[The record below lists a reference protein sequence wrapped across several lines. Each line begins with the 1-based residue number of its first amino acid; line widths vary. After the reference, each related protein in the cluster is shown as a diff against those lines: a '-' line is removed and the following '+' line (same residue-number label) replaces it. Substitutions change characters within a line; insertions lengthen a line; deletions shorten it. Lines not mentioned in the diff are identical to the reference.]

1 MPPAFVLSQDQTL
14 HHFFLVR
21 SFPSLFLAC
30 FSCFLSSLLNQLVLF
45 VRFVSNC
52 SIFKEPASRRR
63 PLYYHLLPYLVNTF
77 FLLFF
82 LFFFTTFLHYFL
94 FGISLLGLSLW
105 LYRFSCRSFDRQR
118 CLSYFFLHLLSIPFL
133 HFLYSF
139 FYFFQFNV
147 TFSSFFSDLSQILS
161 TAANTAATT

>member
-82 LFFFTTFLHYFL
+82 FFS
-94 FGISLLGLSLW
+94 SLLFCTSFSLVFSSWDFLYGFIDSLVGLSTDNAAYLTS
-105 LYRFSCRSFDRQR
+105 FSTFCQYLF
-118 CLSYFFLHLLSIPFL
+118 CIFFILFSTFFNLTSSAPFIWRYL
-133 HFLYSF
+133 P
-139 FYFFQFNV
+139 FFQPIIHV
-147 TFSSFFSDLSQILS
+147 FS
-161 TAANTAATT
+161 

>member
-1 MPPAFVLSQDQTL
+1 M
-14 HHFFLVR
+14 
-21 SFPSLFLAC
+21 C
-30 FSCFLSSLLNQLVLF
+30 SSDLLF

-94 FGISLLGLSLW
+94 FGIFLLGLSLW

-147 TFSSFFSDLSQILS
+147 VSAIYLAIFAFLPTD
-161 TAANTAATT
+161 NTRFLLTMCKLQNITE